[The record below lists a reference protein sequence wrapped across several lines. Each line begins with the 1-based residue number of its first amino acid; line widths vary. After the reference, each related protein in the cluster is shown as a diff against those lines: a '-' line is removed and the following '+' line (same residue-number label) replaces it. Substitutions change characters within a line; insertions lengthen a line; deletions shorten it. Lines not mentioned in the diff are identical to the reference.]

1 MGSESIDDRVVSIR
15 SSSIALLQERF
26 RQLERMKEMR
36 EERELL
42 RKLSER
48 PKRCNNHLTSYDR
61 PLLPPSGM
69 LLFHLL
75 TAAPRPRTLP
85 PTGQV
90 PNLSLWSGGT
100 HSLAAAPSSGTLGCM
115 DMDAPPFALLPTVM
129 RTPSSTSLHVDLD
142 KFRDSD
148 YCDDIDT
155 SLHL

>member
-1 MGSESIDDRVVSIR
+1 
-15 SSSIALLQERF
+15 
-26 RQLERMKEMR
+26 MKEIR

-42 RKLSER
+42 RKLSEQ
-48 PKRCNNHLTSYDR
+48 PKQCNNHPTSYEQLSL
-61 PLLPPSGM
+61 PLPLPPSGM

-75 TAAPRPRTLP
+75 MAAPRPRPLS

-100 HSLAAAPSSGTLGCM
+100 HSHAAAPSSGTLGCM

-129 RTPSSTSLHVDLD
+129 GKPSSTSLHVDLD

-148 YCDDIDT
+148 YCDDVDT